1 MDSNAAIRTT
11 CSPNLA
17 RLEEPRPCESA
28 ASPPSP
34 RSVWNSRV
42 IGGVGAAAGVLWPK
56 CPMCWMLITGSV
68 LTGGVMK
75 LCVEMVGV
83 VLFAFSFGKLL
94 QYRRAALIAALTA
107 VLGTI
112 ASMDVGIWTASTLHI
127 AMLVCGMIVMMLLQ
141 LRQHCCKFGRVCRGR
156 KSFLE
161 GEECNLEHANTGEDC
176 RNFQCWFGH

>member
-17 RLEEPRPCESA
+17 RLEERRLCGTA
-28 ASPPSP
+28 ASSPSP
-34 RSVWNSRV
+34 RSVWYSRV
-42 IGGVGAAAGVLWPK
+42 IGGVGAVAGVLWPK

-94 QYRRAALIAALTA
+94 QFRRAALIAALTA
-107 VLGTI
+107 VLGII
-112 ASMDVGIWTASTLHI
+112 ASMDAGIWAASTLHI

-141 LRQHCCKFGRVCRGR
+141 PRQHCCKFGPRVPRQEVIHGGR
-156 KSFLE
+156 
-161 GEECNLEHANTGEDC
+161 ECDLQKRIVYPAA
-176 RNFQCWFGH
+176 RQ

>member
-17 RLEEPRPCESA
+17 RLEERRLCGTA
-28 ASPPSP
+28 ASSPSP
-34 RSVWNSRV
+34 RSVWYSRV
-42 IGGVGAAAGVLWPK
+42 IGGVGAVAGVLWPK

-94 QYRRAALIAALTA
+94 QFRRAALIAALAA

-112 ASMDVGIWTASTLHI
+112 ASMDAGIWAASTLHI

-141 LRQHCCKFGRVCRGR
+141 LRQHCCKFGPHVPRQEVIRGGR
-156 KSFLE
+156 
-161 GEECNLEHANTGEDC
+161 ECNLQKRSVYPAA
-176 RNFQCWFGH
+176 RQ